1 VAAGDGQEAA
11 VGGREEAAVTGD
23 VWYVKC
29 EVLGGCERT
38 GGHVRLWIGC
48 ANL

>member
-29 EVLGGCERT
+29 WVGVSERAGT
-38 GGHVRLWIGC
+38 C
-48 ANL
+48 ACG